1 MASDAQPRVVSD
13 LQAETQ
19 AAEDLKKCGRC
30 EEMVAD
36 YIHKNKGRCKLNAKI
51 TPIFYCLPCNR
62 NMQKVHA
69 ILKNNSLVVQVDDGP
84 ARKRKHEEL
93 SKNTLNADVPR
104 LLTNSATEYDQRTN
118 HDQFEKKSV
127 WLDEIDLKDKYNNKP
142 EQLKNIM
149 ETADTMVHPLRK
161 ATLYEDFDFV
171 RTEREGYQI
180 LSEGRKEQSQE
191 TKAKKAKVKKEPADQ
206 QLAPAHAPEEVS
218 KFKPLTDKQ
227 KRVLQ
232 ELKQSVLQQKSVTLE
247 ASIKKA
253 KDTKYVDYIPS
264 KVVAA
269 AESDYH
275 GLTATINSV
284 AMALEE
290 GWAGVASDLQRDIKN
305 ALESSNAST
314 SRLDVYV
321 EQADGVIG

>member
-1 MASDAQPRVVSD
+1 M
-13 LQAETQ
+13 
-19 AAEDLKKCGRC
+19 
-30 EEMVAD
+30 
-36 YIHKNKGRCKLNAKI
+36 YIHKNKGRCKLK
-51 TPIFYCLPCNR
+51 
-62 NMQKVHA
+62 KVHA
-69 ILKNNSLVVQVDDGP
+69 ILEYNSLGVQVYVP
-84 ARKRKHEEL
+84 ARKQKHEEL
-93 SKNTLNADVPR
+93 SKNTLNADVPK

-118 HDQFEKKSV
+118 HDEFEKKSV

-171 RTEREGYQI
+171 RTEREGHQI

-206 QLAPAHAPEEVS
+206 QLAPPAHAPNEVS

-227 KRVLQ
+227 KGIVTR
-232 ELKQSVLQQKSVTLE
+232 KQSVLQQKSVTLE

-290 GWAGVASDLQRDIKN
+290 GWAGVASDLQSDIKN

-314 SRLDVYV
+314 SRLDVYA

>member
-1 MASDAQPRVVSD
+1 MASDAQPVVVSD
-13 LQAETQ
+13 SQAEIQ
-19 AAEDLKKCGRC
+19 AAEHLKKCGRC
-30 EEMVAD
+30 GEM
-36 YIHKNKGRCKLNAKI
+36 YIHKNKGRCKLK
-51 TPIFYCLPCNR
+51 
-62 NMQKVHA
+62 KVHA
-69 ILKNNSLVVQVDDGP
+69 ILEYNSLGVQVYVP
-84 ARKRKHEEL
+84 ARKQKHEEL

-149 ETADTMVHPLRK
+149 ETADTMVHPLSK

-171 RTEREGYQI
+171 RTEREGHQI

-206 QLAPAHAPEEVS
+206 QLAPAHAPKEVS

-227 KRVLQ
+227 NEQVTR
-232 ELKQSVLQQKSVTLE
+232 KQSVLQQKNVTLE

-290 GWAGVASDLQRDIKN
+290 GWAGVASDLQSDIKK
-305 ALESSNAST
+305 ALESSIAST
-314 SRLDVYV
+314 SRLDVYA

>member
-1 MASDAQPRVVSD
+1 M
-13 LQAETQ
+13 
-19 AAEDLKKCGRC
+19 
-30 EEMVAD
+30 
-36 YIHKNKGRCKLNAKI
+36 
-51 TPIFYCLPCNR
+51 
-62 NMQKVHA
+62 
-69 ILKNNSLVVQVDDGP
+69 
-84 ARKRKHEEL
+84 
-93 SKNTLNADVPR
+93 
-104 LLTNSATEYDQRTN
+104 
-118 HDQFEKKSV
+118 
-127 WLDEIDLKDKYNNKP
+127 
-142 EQLKNIM
+142 
-149 ETADTMVHPLRK
+149 
-161 ATLYEDFDFV
+161 
-171 RTEREGYQI
+171 
-180 LSEGRKEQSQE
+180 SEGRKEQSQE

-206 QLAPAHAPEEVS
+206 QLAPAHAPKEVS

-227 KRVLQ
+227 NEQVTR
-232 ELKQSVLQQKSVTLE
+232 KQSVLQQKSVTLE

-253 KDTKYVDYIPS
+253 KDTKYVDYILS

>member
-19 AAEDLKKCGRC
+19 AAEDLKKCGKC

-36 YIHKNKGRCKLNAKI
+36 YIHKNKGKCKQNPQFK
-51 TPIFYCLPCNR
+51 PIIYCLPCNR
-62 NMQKVHA
+62 NMHKVHV

-84 ARKRKHEEL
+84 ARKQKHEEL

-171 RTEREGYQI
+171 RTEREGHQI

-227 KRVLQ
+227 KGQVTK
-232 ELKQSVLQQKSVTLE
+232 KQSVLQQKRVTLE

-253 KDTKYVDYIPS
+253 KDTKYVDYVPS
-264 KVVAA
+264 KVAEA

-290 GWAGVASDLQRDIKN
+290 GWAGVASDLQSDIKK
-305 ALESSNAST
+305 ARESSNAST
-314 SRLDVYV
+314 SRLDIYA

>member
-36 YIHKNKGRCKLNAKI
+36 YIHKNKSRCKLNAKI

-84 ARKRKHEEL
+84 ARKQKHEEL
-93 SKNTLNADVPR
+93 SKNTLNADVPK

-171 RTEREGYQI
+171 RTEREGHQI

-206 QLAPAHAPEEVS
+206 QLAPAHAPKEVS

-227 KRVLQ
+227 NEQVTR
-232 ELKQSVLQQKSVTLE
+232 KQSVLQQKSVTLE

>member
-1 MASDAQPRVVSD
+1 MASDAQPVVVSD
-13 LQAETQ
+13 SQAEIQ
-19 AAEDLKKCGRC
+19 AAEHLKKCGRC
-30 EEMVAD
+30 GEM
-36 YIHKNKGRCKLNAKI
+36 YIHKNKGRCKLK
-51 TPIFYCLPCNR
+51 
-62 NMQKVHA
+62 KVHA
-69 ILKNNSLVVQVDDGP
+69 ILEYNSLGVQVYVP
-84 ARKRKHEEL
+84 ARKQKHEEL
-93 SKNTLNADVPR
+93 SKNTLNADVPK
-104 LLTNSATEYDQRTN
+104 LLTNSATEYDHGWSSDN
-118 HDQFEKKSV
+118 DEFEKKSV
-127 WLDEIDLKDKYNNKP
+127 WLDEIDLKEKYNNKP

-149 ETADTMVHPLRK
+149 ETADTMVHPLSK
-161 ATLYEDFDFV
+161 ATLYEDCDFV

>member
-1 MASDAQPRVVSD
+1 MASDAQPVVVSD
-13 LQAETQ
+13 SQAEIQ
-19 AAEDLKKCGRC
+19 AAEHLKKCGRC
-30 EEMVAD
+30 GEM
-36 YIHKNKGRCKLNAKI
+36 YIRKNKGRCKLK
-51 TPIFYCLPCNR
+51 
-62 NMQKVHA
+62 KVHA
-69 ILKNNSLVVQVDDGP
+69 ILEYNSLGVQVYVQ
-84 ARKRKHEEL
+84 ARKQKHEEL
-93 SKNTLNADVPR
+93 SKNTLNADVPK
-104 LLTNSATEYDQRTN
+104 LLTNSATEYDHGWSSDN
-118 HDQFEKKSV
+118 DEFEKKSV
-127 WLDEIDLKDKYNNKP
+127 WLDEIDLKDKYINTP

-149 ETADTMVHPLRK
+149 ETADTMVHPLSK
-161 ATLYEDFDFV
+161 ATLYEDCDFV

-206 QLAPAHAPEEVS
+206 QLAPAHAPNEVS

-227 KRVLQ
+227 KGQVTK
-232 ELKQSVLQQKSVTLE
+232 KQSVLQQKKVTLE

-253 KDTKYVDYIPS
+253 KDTKYVDYVPS

-290 GWAGVASDLQRDIKN
+290 GWAGVASDLQRDTKN

-321 EQADGVIG
+321 ELADGVIG